1 MAKFLCNALVW
12 FARSQVGSCPCFL
25 PWKKL
30 VHQEHQLCSMEWL
43 LMGFG
48 WHQDTKIICNWV
60 ECGIVFV
67 DDSEDGGKEWKRY
80 ALEMLRE

>member
-1 MAKFLCNALVW
+1 
-12 FARSQVGSCPCFL
+12 
-25 PWKKL
+25 
-30 VHQEHQLCSMEWL
+30 MEWL

-80 ALEMLRE
+80 ALEMLREWRATVAKGGMGKPIWIFNIWTLGFDVDDIESKALFRIG

>member
-1 MAKFLCNALVW
+1 
-12 FARSQVGSCPCFL
+12 
-25 PWKKL
+25 
-30 VHQEHQLCSMEWL
+30 MEWL